1 MAARSRGAGERA
13 SARGLIRLSPEADFS
28 ARCSGYGHAMSR
40 LRPPSRDDAI
50 VAVALAIPS
59 VVQVLVAPIA
69 WRPLGVVIALLVT
82 LPIAYRRSHPALAT
96 VIGSLPWAVETDG
109 YVLVGYVAAGLL
121 YYGLGAWEGDT
132 RRVLG
137 VCALGLV
144 TGIVGTTLNAPLV
157 YEYVGG
163 VAIVTLP
170 TLAGRLARRQREQAD
185 LIGRWEA
192 ATAVAEERA
201 RIARE
206 LHDVVAHGVS
216 VIAIQADAAEAALAK
231 DPELAKAPL
240 HAIRGSAAEAL
251 ADMRRLLGV
260 LREDEDGNE
269 LAPQPGLG
277 QLHALVER
285 VRGAGVQVSL
295 REEGTPQPLPASLDL
310 SAYRIVQEALTN
322 VRKHA
327 RGAPAE
333 VRLEWGGDA
342 LRMRIEDRGP
352 GPNGT
357 APGEGHGLVGMR
369 ERVKLHGGE
378 LRTGALNGR
387 GFVVEAALPLP

>member
-1 MAARSRGAGERA
+1 
-13 SARGLIRLSPEADFS
+13 
-28 ARCSGYGHAMSR
+28 MSR
-40 LRPPSRDDAI
+40 LRPPRRDDAI
-50 VAVALAIPS
+50 IAIALAIPS

-82 LPIAYRRSHPALAT
+82 LPIAYRRAHPAAAT
-96 VIGSLPWAVETDG
+96 VVGTLPWVAETDG
-109 YVLVGYVAAGLL
+109 YVIVGYVAAGLL
-121 YYGLGAWEGDT
+121 FYGLGSWEADT
-132 RRVLG
+132 RRVLA
-137 VCALGLV
+137 VCAFALV
-144 TGIVGTTLNAPLV
+144 AGAIGTTLNEPLV

-170 TLAGRLARRQREQAD
+170 TLAGRLARRQREQAA
-185 LIGRWEA
+185 LIGEWA
-192 ATAVAEERA
+192 AQAAVQEERA

-231 DPELAKAPL
+231 DPDLAKQPL
-240 HAIRGSAAEAL
+240 HAIRSSAAEAL

-269 LAPQPGLG
+269 LTPQPGLA
-277 QLHALVER
+277 QAAALVQR
-285 VRGAGVQVSL
+285 VRDAGVEVSL
-295 REEGTPQPLPASLDL
+295 REEGESRPLPASLDL
-310 SAYRIVQEALTN
+310 SAYRILQEALTN

-327 RGAPAE
+327 PGAAAE
-333 VRLEWGGDA
+333 VRLGWGDDE
-342 LRMRIEDRGP
+342 LRLRVTDDGP

-357 APGEGHGLVGMR
+357 ASGEGHGLVGMR

-378 LRTGALNGR
+378 LRTGSLNGR
-387 GFVVEAALPLP
+387 GFVVEATLPLS